1 MNANF
6 KPITGPEVC
15 EFCIIQG
22 GGGFQ
27 NAVLTL
33 FIPEGGVLVRGH
45 NILLI
50 LLVTGG
56 MMEVLTLLVTYV

>member
-27 NAVLTL
+27 NV
-33 FIPEGGVLVRGH
+33 V
-45 NILLI
+45 LI
-50 LLVTGG
+50 LLVMGS
-56 MMEVLTLLVTYV
+56 MMEGANPIGHIGINMPSQKSKI